1 LEDLKAL
8 VLAGGR
14 GTRLKVIKDVPKP
27 MAPVGGKPFL
37 EYHIELLKK
46 FNIRKIILSVG
57 FKADVIS
64 EYFKDGSRLSV
75 QIEYSKENLP
85 LGTGGAIKK
94 ALPFLGNQF
103 LVLNGDSI
111 ILSDLTAFINFHEN
125 KNSGQSILLTKV
137 YNSSRYGNVVI
148 DKNNQI
154 VKFSEKDVKSN
165 NGFINAG
172 VYLIEK
178 NSIDWKNM
186 RGSFSLEKDLFPSLV
201 EKGKLY
207 GFPVDGFFID
217 IGMPEDYDK
226 VQKTFWKINQYLSR

>member
-1 LEDLKAL
+1 MEDLKAII
-8 VLAGGR
+8 LAGGC
-14 GTRLKVIKDVPKP
+14 GTRLTVIKDVPKP

-37 EYHIELLKK
+37 EYQIELLKK
-46 FNIRKIILSVG
+46 FNIRKIVLSVG
-57 FKADVIS
+57 FKADAIS

-75 QIEYSKENLP
+75 QIEYSKENVP
-85 LGTGGAIKK
+85 LGTGGAVKK
-94 ALPFLGNQF
+94 ALPLLGNHF

-111 ILSDLTAFINFHEN
+111 ILTDLTAFINFHKN

-186 RGSFSLEKDLFPSLV
+186 MNSFSVEKDLFPSLV

-226 VQKTFWKINQYLSR
+226 VHRTFWKINQYLSR